1 MSAFGHT
8 ARRMAYPYLSDIV
21 RAVSGFD
28 IWLPLPT
35 FGVMVGVA
43 LFVALK
49 LANVE
54 VKRLVPGQPA
64 NFTDNLG
71 FVGFLAGLVGARVF
85 HILEHTREF
94 LADPLPMLLSR
105 GGFTIFGGLIFA
117 TLAGL
122 VYARIKRAPAAPL
135 LDAVAPAL
143 MLGYA
148 LGRIGCQLSG
158 DGDWGIAADM
168 DAKPS
173 WLPAWFWAQTYD
185 GNILGI
191 VIDPPGVYPT
201 PLYEVLMGLAAFALL
216 WKLRMHRHQAGWL
229 FCVYL
234 TLAGVERLLI
244 EVIRVNTTF
253 TLFGAEVTQ
262 AQIIAVACV
271 IAGLAGMWMLSRPR
285 PVPA

>member
-1 MSAFGHT
+1 
-8 ARRMAYPYLSDIV
+8 MAYPYLSDVLRGVFGINV
-21 RAVSGFD
+21 
-28 IWLPLPT
+28 PLPIPM
-35 FGVMVGVA
+35 FGLMVGIA
-43 LFVALK
+43 LFAGLK
-49 LANVE
+49 IANLE

-71 FVGFLAGLVGARVF
+71 FIGFIAGIIGARLF
-85 HILEHTREF
+85 HLLEHLDEF
-94 LADPLPMLLSR
+94 TERPLEMLLSR

-148 LGRIGCQLSG
+148 LGRIGCQISG
-158 DGDWGIAADM
+158 DGDWGIAADLA
-168 DAKPS
+168 AKPS
-173 WLPAWFWAQTYD
+173 WLPMWFWAQTYD

-191 VIDPPGVYPT
+191 FIDPPGVYPT
-201 PLYEVLMGLAAFALL
+201 PMYEVLMGLAAFALL
-216 WKLRMHRHQAGWL
+216 WKLRLHRHQPGWL
-229 FCVYL
+229 FAVYL

-244 EVIRVNTTF
+244 EFIRVNTTF
-253 TLFGAEVTQ
+253 NLFGVEVTQ
-262 AQIIAVACV
+262 AQLIAVACV
-271 IAGLAGMWMLSRPR
+271 IAGTIGMWLLSRPR